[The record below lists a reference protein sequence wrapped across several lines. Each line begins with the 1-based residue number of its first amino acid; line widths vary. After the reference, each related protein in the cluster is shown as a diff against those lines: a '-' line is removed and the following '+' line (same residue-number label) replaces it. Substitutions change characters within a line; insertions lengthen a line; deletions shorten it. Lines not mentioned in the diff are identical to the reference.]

1 MQSVAPHQL
10 LGMWAGHQHR
20 TARNAGPLPLLAG
33 RTARQPG
40 AEQTGAGARARQP
53 DHAGGQS
60 EAGQV
65 HHGDRS
71 QDVRLHLSFGQEEHG
86 AANVSHE
93 ECSGGPETRR
103 H

>member
-1 MQSVAPHQL
+1 MSFF
-10 LGMWAGHQHR
+10 
-20 TARNAGPLPLLAG
+20 PLSFSAKFAYFFIHNFIAKHLSLLAG
-33 RTARQPG
+33 RTARQRG